1 MLKRSLHY
9 TEAPG
14 NNFSPRKLNFS
25 QIHHQTHSQTQ
36 KKKQGS
42 GIYGE
47 AAIMSERPLK
57 LSGPTVYLYSK
68 CVYIAC
74 YQLCRFYLPWYLFRS
89 VCFQQCRCLSGK
101 YISVYLFMCP
111 SVQMFFWHV
120 SICLFVYVSNSVSV
134 YQACLYLSTCVCFH
148 QYRFLFSMSMSFY
161 LCMLPTVLIFIWNV
175 CIYLSILRIF
185 PAVQMLIWRTRVS
198 I

>member
-1 MLKRSLHY
+1 LRKASLSQWRSLLAQCER
-9 TEAPG
+9 EAFIILRLLATVYHQG
-14 NNFSPRKLNFS
+14 SWFFPRY
-25 QIHHQTHSQTQ
+25 IIRHIARHR
-36 KKKQGS
+36 KKQGS

-57 LSGPTVYLYSK
+57 LSCPTVYLYSK

-111 SVQMFFWHV
+111 SV
-120 SICLFVYVSNSVSV
+120 
-134 YQACLYLSTCVCFH
+134 
-148 QYRFLFSMSMSFY
+148 
-161 LCMLPTVLIFIWNV
+161 
-175 CIYLSILRIF
+175 
-185 PAVQMLIWRTRVS
+185 
-198 I
+198 